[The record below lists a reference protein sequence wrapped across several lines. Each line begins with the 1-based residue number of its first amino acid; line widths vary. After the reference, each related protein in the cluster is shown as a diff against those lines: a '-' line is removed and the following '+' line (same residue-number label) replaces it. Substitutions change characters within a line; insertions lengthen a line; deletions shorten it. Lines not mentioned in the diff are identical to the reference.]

1 MNSTRE
7 DTRSRTRASGVG
19 ADRVQQPTWDA
30 TEKTS
35 GWTGWIAFAAVVMM
49 LMGIFHAIQGLVAIF
64 RDEYYLVSANG
75 LVVALDYTAWGWI
88 HLALGIVVLFAGF
101 ALIAGQLWARVVA
114 VALAFFSTLVNIVFL
129 AAYPLW
135 SLAMIALDL
144 VVIWAVTVHGDE
156 MKPRRT

>member
-1 MNSTRE
+1 MNSTRD
-7 DTRSRTRASGVG
+7 DTRARPRTSGVS
-19 ADRVQQPTWDA
+19 ADRVQQPTWGG
-30 TEKTS
+30 TEKVT
-35 GWTGWIAFAAVVMM
+35 GWTGWIGFAAIIMM

-64 RDEYYLVSANG
+64 RDEYYLVSDNG

-88 HLALGIVVLFAGF
+88 HLALGIVVLGAGF
-101 ALIAGQLWARVVA
+101 ALLAGQVWARVVA

-156 MKPRRT
+156 MKVREA